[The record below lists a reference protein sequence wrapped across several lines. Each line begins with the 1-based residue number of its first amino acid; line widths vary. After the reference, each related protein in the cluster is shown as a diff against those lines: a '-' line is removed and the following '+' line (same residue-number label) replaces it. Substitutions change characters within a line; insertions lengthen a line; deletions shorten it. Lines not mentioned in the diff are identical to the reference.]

1 MNRHNA
7 YQYTADGPSS
17 RGTEWP
23 RVNSR
28 VAAEGRVQRVP
39 GRGAANRDQR
49 RRPKP
54 PANAHNMPM
63 PPQGPPEP
71 ADQGGNW
78 ANLTTTDGS
87 LADVHRAVDERANS
101 IEAIADA
108 RRETSQRMQSQFQR
122 WSGENDFTPF
132 NSAVPPQPSNGDGL
146 LQSTRLIR
154 SEEPES
160 ERYPN
165 PAQDYDPSIP
175 SYAQPGFDPLQPS
188 ADIGVVLDQLRDKP
202 ERGAIALRQTQDTQ
216 RHENNAYPQVFKDE
230 PFLQIPQSNLIVNPI
245 PVYISLDSRDRD
257 RDAWPQTNRYRI
269 PFVTG
274 SDDPDIR
281 VTGDRLKNIYS
292 ISVLSCVVPNVPGI
306 MNSPYLLLQFDEIE
320 GTYDAPG
327 IPTKN
332 AFTKLYFREAGT
344 GNYLR
349 LDKAVGDPSTRIY
362 WPAPRASLDHLTVSF
377 RNFDGTL
384 FDFGADS
391 IKPAEP
397 LLNLQ
402 NTLTLEVR
410 TYVPDT
416 EKAIG
421 HRNV

>member
-1 MNRHNA
+1 MFTLKEMNRHNA
-7 YQYTADGPSS
+7 YQYTANGPSS
-17 RGTEWP
+17 TGAEWP

-28 VAAEGRVQRVP
+28 VALEGRVQPP

-49 RRPKP
+49 RRPKA
-54 PANAHNMPM
+54 PANAYNMPM

-78 ANLTTTDGS
+78 ST
-87 LADVHRAVDERANS
+87 VERNPQTNPNS
-101 IEAIADA
+101 VAAINEA
-108 RRETSQRMQSQFQR
+108 RRNTSARMQSSQLQK
-122 WSGENDFTPF
+122 WSAENDFTPF
-132 NSAVPPQPSNGDGL
+132 NSAVPPQPSNGDGM
-146 LQSTRLIR
+146 QSTRLIR
-154 SEEPES
+154 SDEAET

-165 PAQDYDPSIP
+165 PAQDYDPSVP

-188 ADIGVVLDQLRDKP
+188 ARADIGVALDQLRDKP
-202 ERGAIALRQTQDTQ
+202 ERGAIALRQTQDAE
-216 RHENNAYPQVFKDE
+216 RHETNAYPHVFKDE

-274 SDDPDIR
+274 SDDPDIK

-292 ISVLSCVVPNVPGI
+292 ISVLSCVVPNIVGI
-306 MNSPYLLLQFDEIE
+306 MDAPYLLLQFDEIE

-332 AFTKLYFREAGT
+332 AFTKLYFREAGA
-344 GNYLR
+344 NKFLR
-349 LDKAVGDPSTRIY
+349 LDKAVGDPSTRVY

-384 FDFGADS
+384 FDFGADNV
-391 IKPAEP
+391 KPAEP
-397 LLNLQ
+397 NVSIQ

-410 TYVPDT
+410 TYVTDT
-416 EKAIG
+416 AKAIG